1 MNCHRCGGRLE
12 DIVTDLPFKLNQG
25 TITIIR
31 KLPVWQCR
39 NCQEYLIEDIV
50 MEKVDALLS
59 KVNMAV
65 EVEIVNYAA

>member
-1 MNCHRCGGRLE
+1 MNCHRCGGGLE

-31 KLPVWQCR
+31 KLPVRQCR